1 MSILNPTPQEIEDD
15 IWPKAD
21 AMARVLQAQVQK
33 QMDDDAKRAVMDEAF
48 AIMDKAFESREVP
61 VRKKKFIVS
70 GTYAEYSAWIQKKGF
85 DKHEYIYVGGE
96 HTLIGHE
103 NIEGFYIGTYYNR
116 EDLEAIRQRINLSKR
131 SIVTGIVTGTIG
143 VTGSSG
149 WVQPDIRIE
158 IRKNLHN
165 AITDLILPQH
175 TTDLIL
181 DVIDKEL
188 DKY

>member
-33 QMDDDAKRAVMDEAF
+33 QMDDDAKRAVVVEAF
-48 AIMDKAFESREVP
+48 AIMDKALESREVP

-116 EDLEAIRQRINLSKR
+116 EDLEDIRQRINLSKR
-131 SIVTGIVTGTIG
+131 SIVTGTIG

-149 WVQPDIRIE
+149 WVQSDIRIE

-165 AITDLILPQH
+165 AITDLILPQK
-175 TTDLIL
+175 TTELIL

>member
-33 QMDDDAKRAVMDEAF
+33 QMDDDAKRAVVDEAF
-48 AIMDKAFESREVP
+48 AIMDKALESREVP
-61 VRKKKFIVS
+61 ARKKKFIVS

-116 EDLEAIRQRINLSKR
+116 EDLEDIRQRIALSKR
-131 SIVTGIVTGTIG
+131 PIVTGTIG

-149 WVQPDIRIE
+149 WVQSDIRIE

-165 AITDLILPQH
+165 AITDLILPQK
-175 TTDLIL
+175 TTELIL